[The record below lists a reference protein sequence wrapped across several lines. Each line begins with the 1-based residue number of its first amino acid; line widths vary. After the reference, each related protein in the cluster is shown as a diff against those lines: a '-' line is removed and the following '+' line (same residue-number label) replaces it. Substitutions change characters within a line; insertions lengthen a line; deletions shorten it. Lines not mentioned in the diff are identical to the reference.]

1 MVARGRTFKRLGAF
15 MMRYAIVTLAAGVV
29 ISAVSNAHAVEWV
42 MATVP
47 SCANTCTSAGR
58 TPVSSGVYVNG
69 EKFYVCSANAYGE
82 GFRTGYN
89 LRPNWANACI
99 VGWGGR
105 EEGISSY
112 YCLCN

>member
-1 MVARGRTFKRLGAF
+1 MK
-15 MMRYAIVTLAAGVV
+15 RYAMVILAAGVV
-29 ISAVSNAHAVEWV
+29 ISAVTDAHAVEWV
-42 MATVP
+42 RATVA
-47 SCANTCTSAGR
+47 SCENTCNAARR

-69 EKFYVCSANAYGE
+69 EKFYVCSANAHGE
-82 GFRTGYN
+82 GFRAGFN
-89 LRPNWANACI
+89 LRPNWANTCT